1 MELLILR
8 HGLTRA
14 NLEHRFCGRTDW
26 PLLPESYL
34 ALDQLAQ
41 SEELPRVDVACHTG
55 LARTRQTA
63 ERLFPGV
70 PMQVAPALSEFDF
83 GDFEALTHE
92 DLQDH
97 PDYIRWLV
105 DYETMA
111 CPHGES
117 RPEFIH
123 RVRLGWQDL
132 FSHWNSKP
140 EINQTNAR
148 PVIEKAALV
157 THGGV
162 IAVLMNDWFPVE
174 RDLLS
179 WQPACGTGYQ
189 VSFSAGLPVQLQP
202 FGARMT

>member
-1 MELLILR
+1 MELLMLR

-14 NLEHRFCGRTDW
+14 NLERRFCGRTDW

-41 SEELPRVDVACHTG
+41 SGELPRVDVVCHTG

-70 PMQVAPALSEFDF
+70 QMQAAPALSEFDF

-92 DLQDH
+92 DLQGH

-105 DYETMA
+105 EYETMA

-117 RPEFIH
+117 RSEFNRRI
-123 RVRLGWQDL
+123 RLGWQDL
-132 FSHWNSKP
+132 FSQWSSKP
-140 EINQTNAR
+140 ETNQTSAR
-148 PVIEKAALV
+148 PGIESAALV

-162 IAVLMNDWFPVE
+162 IAVLMNDWFPGD

-179 WQPACGTGYQ
+179 WQPACGTGYL
-189 VSFSAGLPVQLQP
+189 VSFSADRPKLVQP